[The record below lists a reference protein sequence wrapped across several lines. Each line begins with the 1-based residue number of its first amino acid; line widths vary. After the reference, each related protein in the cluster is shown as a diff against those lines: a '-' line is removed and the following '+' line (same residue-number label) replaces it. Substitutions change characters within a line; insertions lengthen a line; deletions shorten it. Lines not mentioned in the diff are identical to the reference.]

1 MAEKIDNLW
10 DEEHEGYPIGVI
22 GKDPSSPK
30 ERVIIL
36 DHSPSQVPDYVRGI
50 TIKGNIIKIPNYLKE
65 SAKKAKMGTRVF
77 AGKSK
82 VLKL

>member
-1 MAEKIDNLW
+1 MINMAEKIDNLW

-36 DHSPSQVPDYVRGI
+36 DHSPSQVPDYVSEI
-50 TIKGNIIKIPNYLKE
+50 TIKGNIIKIRLCRNAHEREFTPE
-65 SAKKAKMGTRVF
+65 A
-77 AGKSK
+77 
-82 VLKL
+82 